1 MAALSSTRRRMQ
13 HLLRRAG
20 FGYSASELE
29 EYVALGL
36 AGAVER
42 LLAPEA
48 VDDSAADAAVAALDV
63 DLEERRAGLW
73 QAWHVRLEQSR
84 RPLLEKLTYFWHG
97 HFATAIHKVGR
108 PELMQLQN
116 ETLRLH
122 ALGSFRDLLLAVTR
136 DPAMMR

>member
-1 MAALSSTRRRMQ
+1 MAALSSTRRRVQ
-13 HLLRRAG
+13 HLLRRAS

-36 AGAVER
+36 EGAVER

-48 VDDSAADAAVAALDV
+48 VDDSAADAAVAALGV

-84 RPLLEKLTYFWHG
+84 RLLLEKLTYFWHG
-97 HFATAIHKVGR
+97 YFATAIHKVAAPSSCSSRTR
-108 PELMQLQN
+108 PCD
-116 ETLRLH
+116 
-122 ALGSFRDLLLAVTR
+122 ATR
-136 DPAMMR
+136 SAPSATSCWPSRATPR